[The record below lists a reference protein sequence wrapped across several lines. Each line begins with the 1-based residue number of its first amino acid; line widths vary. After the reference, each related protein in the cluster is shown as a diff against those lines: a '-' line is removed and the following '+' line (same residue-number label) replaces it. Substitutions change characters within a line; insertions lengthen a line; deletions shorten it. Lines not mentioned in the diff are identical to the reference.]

1 MKTEMG
7 TQRRGKSNE
16 VRDYLA
22 HEHCYEPCEQC
33 TESTT
38 VDSCS
43 NGFQGTNQLYLL
55 QADFCYCQYTGGT
68 VIEDDEDEDDE
79 ITGKATAALWGYA
92 TLPTNAL
99 KCGLVDYKW
108 RHRGDF
114 RIFISSKRN

>member
-1 MKTEMG
+1 MG
-7 TQRRGKSNE
+7 TDTDTDTHDTHPGNKFRRRQKMHFHFFSVTSQR
-16 VRDYLA
+16 
-22 HEHCYEPCEQC
+22 
-33 TESTT
+33 
-38 VDSCS
+38 
-43 NGFQGTNQLYLL
+43 
-55 QADFCYCQYTGGT
+55 YTGGT
-68 VIEDDEDEDDE
+68 VIEDEEEE